1 LQILQQPIALL
12 LIGEDLKNPSV
23 SWSGEFDAI
32 YKQARQKNIPA
43 FLITGQVGNALQRIQ
58 GQAYASI
65 PVFTCDNTTIRT
77 AARANPTLYII
88 QQGTITGKWSG
99 SDISKAEKILA
110 ALPDMPPVPA
120 PMKTPPPDS
129 LQQ

>member
-1 LQILQQPIALL
+1 MPGFSNAF
-12 LIGEDLKNPSV
+12 KT
-23 SWSGEFDAI
+23 A
-32 YKQARQKNIPA
+32 KQKNIPV
-43 FLITGQVGNALQRIQ
+43 FIITGQAGNAIERIR
-58 GQAYASI
+58 GTDYAGL

-99 SDISKAEKILA
+99 PDFDKAEKA
-110 ALPDMPPVPA
+110 MSTLPDMPPRSPEINQPA
-120 PMKTPPPDS
+120 DS